1 MTEYI
6 TDSTEKETK
15 QYIVVQIASEKYGID
30 IGYIDTIVRMSK
42 ITRVP
47 KAQVYFPGII
57 NLRGEVVPVM
67 SIRTKMGLES
77 DVYTNTTRIIILK
90 IEDRGMLGVIVDAVC
105 EVVTLATDEVEPNNV
120 HSNHTKDNF
129 INGIGKNGDQLIS
142 LLEINAI
149 IEEKDNA

>member
-6 TDSTEKETK
+6 NDSTEKETK
-15 QYIVVQIASEKYGID
+15 QYIVVQIGSEKYGID

-77 DVYTNTTRIIILK
+77 DVYTNATRIIILK

>member
-6 TDSTEKETK
+6 ADSTEKETK
-15 QYIVVQIASEKYGID
+15 QYIVVQIGSEKYGID

-77 DVYTNTTRIIILK
+77 DVYTNATRIIILK

>member
-15 QYIVVQIASEKYGID
+15 QYIVVQIGSEKYGID

-90 IEDRGMLGVIVDAVC
+90 IEDRGMLGVIVDAMC

>member
-15 QYIVVQIASEKYGID
+15 QYIVVQIGSEKYGID

-90 IEDRGMLGVIVDAVC
+90 LEDRGTLGVIVDAVC

>member
-1 MTEYI
+1 MEELKLTG
-6 TDSTEKETK
+6 ETI
-15 QYIVVQIASEKYGID
+15 QYIVIRLGQEQYGID
-30 IGYIDTIVRMSK
+30 IKYIDNIVRMQHM
-42 ITRVP
+42 TRVP
-47 KAQVYFPGII
+47 KMPAYLKGVI

-77 DVYTNTTRIIILK
+77 DVYTNATRIIILK

>member
-1 MTEYI
+1 MTEDI

-15 QYIVVQIASEKYGID
+15 QYIVVQIGSEKYGID

-77 DVYTNTTRIIILK
+77 DVYTNATRIIILK

>member
-15 QYIVVQIASEKYGID
+15 QYIVVQIGSEKYGID

-129 INGIGKNGDQLIS
+129 INGIGKKGDQWIS